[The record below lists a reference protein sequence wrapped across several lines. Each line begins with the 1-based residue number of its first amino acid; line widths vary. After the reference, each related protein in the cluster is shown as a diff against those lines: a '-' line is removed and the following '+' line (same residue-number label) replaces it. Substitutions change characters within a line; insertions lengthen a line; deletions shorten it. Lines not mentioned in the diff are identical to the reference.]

1 MCDAT
6 MAHMQLSTTAV
17 PSNYNGSLSLF
28 ILTHCLFPS
37 HCRSVNAAMNLFGDS
52 HELDNA
58 GKAGKAGAVR
68 WINFWYGCFAG
79 IVPWACVFAYVGG
92 VAGGSGIPG
101 FVWAIL
107 FVYLALFLTFPVNM
121 WLQYK
126 GVGWWG
132 NARWADSGI
141 DNGGYLF
148 GEKVYQILSLVAKS
162 LLLWLVIGGANQP
175 NTYTQ

>member
-1 MCDAT
+1 MRC
-6 MAHMQLSTTAV
+6 
-17 PSNYNGSLSLF
+17 PSC
-28 ILTHCLFPS
+28 ILITYQYPLPLPPTRS
-37 HCRSVNAAMNLFGDS
+37 RRDVVCRSVNATMNLFGDS

-92 VAGGSGIPG
+92 VGGGGSIPG

-107 FVYLALFLTFPVNM
+107 FVYLALFLTFPINM

-126 GVGWWG
+126 GVGWWS

-141 DNGGYLF
+141 DNGGYFF
-148 GEKVYQILSLVAKS
+148 GEKVYQVLSLVAKS
-162 LLLWLVIGGANQP
+162 LLLWLVIGGSNQP
-175 NTYTQ
+175 NAYTQ